1 MAVLAATLPC
11 AVTPFNVT
19 SSPYELA
26 YRSHDA
32 HVFIHDGKAV
42 RSPMKHSQRSES
54 TTPTATGFSPGFASL
69 GLEASLL
76 TTLESLGYEE
86 PTPIQREA
94 VPPLLAGRDLLG
106 QAATGTG
113 KTAAFAL
120 PMLQRIGHST
130 KTRPSALV
138 LVPTRELA
146 IQVGEAVQR
155 YGKELRVSVLPVY
168 GGQAI
173 GPQLYALKRGVDI
186 VVATPGRALDHIRRG
201 VLKLE
206 HVQIVVLDEA
216 DEMLDMGFAEDLD
229 AILQQTPKSK
239 QTALFSATMPPRI
252 RSIAHRHLHNPVEI
266 TIAKEPVKAGTAPR
280 VKQTAYVVARPHRA
294 ATLARVID
302 VAGAKSALVFCR
314 TRLEVDEVTAM
325 LTARG
330 CRAEA
335 IHGGMSQGQRDRVMQ
350 AFKSGQTEL
359 LIATD
364 VAARGL
370 DIPQVSHVINYDLPS
385 SAEVY
390 VHRIGRTGRAGREGA
405 AITIL
410 DPREQRLLRS
420 IEQHTKAQ
428 VIVVPVP
435 SVADLRAKQLER
447 IQAAMLEVL
456 QDGKLDGFAPLVD
469 RLAASHSSA
478 DVAAAAIK
486 LLVRAQGGERPE
498 QEIPGMPVRQ
508 PEFGRPVRQAGRYDD
523 RSRTLS
529 SRPDRRPTGPP
540 RQGQRQAGMARVY
553 IGAGREVGIRPG
565 DLVGA
570 IANEA
575 KVRSNIIGA
584 IEIEDRFSIV
594 DVPESMAA
602 GIVEIL
608 GRVRIKGRKVP
619 VRLFRE

>member
-1 MAVLAATLPC
+1 
-11 AVTPFNVT
+11 
-19 SSPYELA
+19 
-26 YRSHDA
+26 
-32 HVFIHDGKAV
+32 
-42 RSPMKHSQRSES
+42 MKHGIPSES
-54 TTPTATGFSPGFASL
+54 AIPTVTGFSPGFAAL
-69 GLEASLL
+69 GLEAPLL
-76 TTLESLGYEE
+76 TTLETLGYEE

-94 VPPLLAGRDLLG
+94 IPPLLAGRDLLG

-120 PMLQRIGHST
+120 PLLQLISHAARA
-130 KTRPSALV
+130 RPSALV

-173 GPQLYALKRGVDI
+173 GPQLHALKRGVDV

-201 VLKLE
+201 TLKLQE
-206 HVQIVVLDEA
+206 VRIVVLDEA

-229 AILQQTPKSK
+229 AILAGTPKIK
-239 QTALFSATMPPRI
+239 QTALFSATIPPRI
-252 RSIAHRHLHNPVEI
+252 RAIAHRHLQNPMEI

-280 VKQTAYVVARPHRA
+280 VQQTAYIVARPHRA
-294 ATLARVID
+294 AALARV
-302 VAGAKSALVFCR
+302 VEVTGANSALVFCR

-325 LTARG
+325 LAGRG
-330 CRAEA
+330 HRAEA

-350 AFKSGQTEL
+350 AFKAGQAQL
-359 LIATD
+359 LVATD

-410 DPREQRLLRS
+410 DPREQRLLRT
-420 IEQHTKAQ
+420 IEQHTKAR
-428 VIVVPVP
+428 VAVLPIP
-435 SVADLRAKQLER
+435 SLADLRAKQLDLVQGAVEQVLRDGRLDAFKHLVER
-447 IQAAMLEVL
+447 LSVHPPAE
-456 QDGKLDGFAPLVD
+456 
-469 RLAASHSSA
+469 
-478 DVAAAAIK
+478 VAAAALK
-486 LLVRAQGGERPE
+486 LLVRAQGGERQE
-498 QEIPGMPVRQ
+498 QEIPAIPVR
-508 PEFGRPVRQAGRYDD
+508 PLELGRSIRDPRYSGGRVHRSPGADSPPIG
-523 RSRTLS
+523 RSR
-529 SRPDRRPTGPP
+529 
-540 RQGQRQAGMARVY
+540 QGGRTVEMARLYV
-553 IGAGREVGIRPG
+553 GVGREAGIRPG

-575 KVRSNIIGA
+575 RVNSSLIGA
-584 IEIEDRFSIV
+584 IEIEPRFSIV
-594 DVPESMAA
+594 DVPASMASD
-602 GIVEIL
+602 IIEVL
-608 GRVRIKGRKVP
+608 GRVRIKGRRVS